1 MKENFF
7 RYLAL
12 GLLIILCMYMI
23 GSLVGAGETIVQG
36 VDEQAEKNHME
47 DGQFTCFVPLSKDNK
62 KVLAEH
68 DVELE
73 KMFYLD
79 FAQAERDDSCIQNP
93 SKNNLVALREGRLA
107 EKENEIVLE
116 RRYAEEH
123 QYTVGSQITLGKIK
137 LRVTGIA
144 TTPDYDAPLRKMS
157 DTIVD
162 SKNFGTAFVGKRA
175 YIKLKQSHLA
185 AQSEEYLYAYRLK
198 GTTTS

>member
-1 MKENFF
+1 MQKILRKRVLRDLKENFF

-79 FAQAERDDSCIQNP
+79 FAKQKETIRVFQNRQ
-93 SKNNLVALREGRLA
+93 KINLVALREGRLA
-107 EKENEIVLE
+107 EKDCVRETLCGGTSIYG
-116 RRYAEEH
+116 RQSDYAWKN
-123 QYTVGSQITLGKIK
+123 QVSGDWYCN
-137 LRVTGIA
+137 
-144 TTPDYDAPLRKMS
+144 DAGL
-157 DTIVD
+157 
-162 SKNFGTAFVGKRA
+162 
-175 YIKLKQSHLA
+175 
-185 AQSEEYLYAYRLK
+185 
-198 GTTTS
+198 

>member
-1 MKENFF
+1 MQKILRKRVLRDLKENFF

-79 FAQAERDDSCIQNP
+79 FAKQ
-93 SKNNLVALREGRLA
+93 K
-107 EKENEIVLE
+107 
-116 RRYAEEH
+116 
-123 QYTVGSQITLGKIK
+123 TVKKSIWLHCARAVWQKKRTK
-137 LRVTGIA
+137 LC
-144 TTPDYDAPLRKMS
+144 
-157 DTIVD
+157 
-162 SKNFGTAFVGKRA
+162 
-175 YIKLKQSHLA
+175 
-185 AQSEEYLYAYRLK
+185 
-198 GTTTS
+198 

>member
-1 MKENFF
+1 MQKILRKRVLRDLKENFF

-36 VDEQAEKNHME
+36 VE

-79 FAQAERDDSCIQNP
+79 FAKQKETIRVFQNRQ
-93 SKNNLVALREGRLA
+93 KINLVALCEGRLA

-123 QYTVGSQITLGKIK
+123 QYTVGSQIALGKIK

-162 SKNFGTAFVGKRA
+162 SKNFGT
-175 YIKLKQSHLA
+175 
-185 AQSEEYLYAYRLK
+185 
-198 GTTTS
+198 